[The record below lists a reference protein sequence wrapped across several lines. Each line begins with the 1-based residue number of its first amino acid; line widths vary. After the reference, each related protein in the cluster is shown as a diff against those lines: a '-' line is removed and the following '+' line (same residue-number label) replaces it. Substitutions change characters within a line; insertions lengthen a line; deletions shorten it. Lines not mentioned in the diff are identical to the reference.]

1 MSRKNKAF
9 TLIELLVVMSIISLL
24 ISILLPAL
32 AKTRE
37 AAQRTRCLTGLRQ
50 NLMGMHAYA
59 ADSKNLLPSSS
70 PTATSHNRSIDSPGG
85 YGSVSG
91 AAGLGVLLYS
101 GYVTT
106 IRAGFCPS
114 ENGAVASHISYNRAV
129 ALGYLNVSTFQSA
142 IDNGTM
148 GVKFSYAVRTMR
160 WARNGDSPALL
171 FGKTLQVGDPYIYA
185 IDQGPLVRYP
195 AAAIISDTFAKESGK
210 VSPIRSF
217 HVDGL
222 NVGYADGHGK
232 WVGDNNAR
240 HLRDLEVYRPEVTD
254 QMRFYGED
262 IWDALDGDIGYQH
275 PAYNAI
281 HSLN

>member
-1 MSRKNKAF
+1 MSQRIKAF
-9 TLIELLVVMSIISLL
+9 TLIELLVVISIVSLL
-24 ISILLPAL
+24 ISILLPSL

-37 AAQRTRCLTGLRQ
+37 AAARSRCLTGVRQ
-50 NLMGMHAYA
+50 NVMAMHTYA
-59 ADSKNLLPSSS
+59 ADSKSLLPSSS

-85 YGSVSG
+85 YGTPG
-91 AAGLGVLLYS
+91 AAGLGILVYNSYLTS
-101 GYVTT
+101 

-114 ENGAVASHISYNRAV
+114 ERSAANHISFARAEL
-129 ALGYLNVSTFQSA
+129 LGYLNLPTFQSA
-142 IDNGTM
+142 IQNGTVS
-148 GVKFSYAVRTMR
+148 VKFSYAIRTMR

-171 FGKTLQVGDPYIYA
+171 FGQPLQVGDPYIYA
-185 IDQGPLVRYP
+185 LDRGPLVRYP
-195 AAAIISDTFAKESGK
+195 AAAILSDTFAKESAK
-210 VSPIRSF
+210 ISPIRSF

-232 WVGDNNAR
+232 WVGDNNFR
-240 HLRDLEVYRPEVTD
+240 HLRDLELFRPEVTD

-281 HSLN
+281 HSLMK